1 MADTEGWVSQ
11 RPAVA
16 WSLWEDDRIGLTPA
30 QDRDKHAWVLRYY
43 ISSADL
49 TEERFAN
56 TVRSHWGIENQLHW
70 VLDVTMKEDACPIYR
85 GDAAEILATARHM
98 ALNMLRAE
106 EEKRASI
113 RRKQKIAAMNSDYLE
128 QVILAG
134 IRAANKK

>member
-1 MADTEGWVSQ
+1 MG
-11 RPAVA
+11 VA
-16 WSLWEDDRIGLTPA
+16 IGYRCDSKGHESLEY
-30 QDRDKHAWVLRYY
+30 RYY

-56 TVRSHWGIENQLHW
+56 AVRSHWGIENQLHW

-128 QVILAG
+128 QVIVAG
-134 IRAANKK
+134 IRAANKN